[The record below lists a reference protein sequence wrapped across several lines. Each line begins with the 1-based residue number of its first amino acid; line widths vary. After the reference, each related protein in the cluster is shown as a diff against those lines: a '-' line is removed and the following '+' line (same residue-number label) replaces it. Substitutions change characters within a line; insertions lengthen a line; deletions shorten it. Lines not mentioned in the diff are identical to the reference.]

1 MFVSIFVCPF
11 LLVNY
16 SSFFVVEV
24 SDLLLLEGCCW
35 TRHLLCLLVRQ
46 WQVPNVILLD
56 SNVGGCAGA
65 AAGVDATADET
76 ATPSA
81 AAPTTAGT
89 ESGIT
94 TVGIFT
100 PDYASSIPST
110 AAVSSA
116 RPKFCSI
123 ASCD

>member
-1 MFVSIFVCPF
+1 M
-11 LLVNY
+11 NY

>member
-1 MFVSIFVCPF
+1 MAGPKSHFTGLKC
-11 LLVNY
+11 
-16 SSFFVVEV
+16 
-24 SDLLLLEGCCW
+24 
-35 TRHLLCLLVRQ
+35 
-46 WQVPNVILLD
+46 
-56 SNVGGCAGA
+56 GGCAGA

-76 ATPSA
+76 ATRSA
-81 AAPTTAGT
+81 AAPTTAAAATAGT

-116 RPKFCSI
+116 RPKLCSI